1 MCRAMRF
8 GKKMKDFLIDD
19 ERTKRAKGRIFVNYN
34 VVDIK
39 NGIKLHTIKTDKFKT
54 NLIAVMLTT
63 KLDKESVTKNAL
75 IPAVLRRGTASLNT
89 LEEINKKLEDM
100 YGASFDCGL
109 DKTGDNQVLKFY
121 IESVNDE
128 FIPKRDENMLKKSLE
143 IIFEL
148 VFNPYLENNCF
159 KKEYLNQEKENL
171 KQIIEGKIDNKA
183 RYASDRCVEEM
194 YKNEPFGLYKYGYV
208 EDLNNINEKN
218 LYEYYTELINSCK
231 IDIFVSGILD
241 NKVEDIV
248 KENKNVNKLRDRKP
262 EFIMPEIKPKVA
274 DKENIVQESKEVTQG
289 KLVIGL
295 DLDIGNEDLRYNVM
309 IYNSLLGGS
318 ANSKLFQN
326 VREKASLAY
335 TASSSYYRF
344 KNNIFINCGIE
355 IGNYDKALEII
366 KQQIE
371 NMKKGDFTEEEV
383 ENAKQ
388 GIVAAIKSIDD
399 EQDTEIMYFFGQEL
413 SKNKMDIDEY
423 MDRVS
428 KVSKQDVVDVANK
441 VSVNTVYFLKN

>member
-1 MCRAMRF
+1 M
-8 GKKMKDFLIDD
+8 D
-19 ERTKRAKGRIFVNYN
+19 YN
-34 VVDIK
+34 ELDIK
-39 NGIKLHTIKTDKFKT
+39 KGIRLHTIKTEKFKT

-63 KLDKESVTKNAL
+63 KLDKENVTKNAL

-100 YGASFDCGL
+100 YGASLDCGL

-128 FIPKRDENMLKKSLE
+128 FLPQNNENMLKKSLE
-143 IIFEL
+143 SIFEL
-148 VFNPYLENNCF
+148 VFNPYLENNYF
-159 KKEYLNQEKENL
+159 KKEYAEQEKENL

-183 RYASDRCVEEM
+183 RYALDRCIEEM

-208 EDLNNINEKN
+208 EDLNNIDEKN
-218 LYEYYTELINSCK
+218 LYEYYFELINKCK

-241 NKVEDIV
+241 DQVEEII
-248 KENKNVNKLRDRKP
+248 KNNKNINKLKERIP
-262 EFIMPEIKPKVA
+262 EFIMPEMKPKIA
-274 DKENIVQESKEVTQG
+274 ENENSVQESMEVTQG
-289 KLVIGL
+289 KLIIGL
-295 DLDIGNEDLRYNVM
+295 DLDINNEDLRYDAM
-309 IYNSLLGGS
+309 IYNSILGGS

-371 NMKKGDFTEEEV
+371 DMKKGDFTEEEV

-388 GIVAAIKSIDD
+388 GIIAAIKSIDD

-413 SKNKMDIDEY
+413 SINKLDINKY
-423 MDRVS
+423 MD
-428 KVSKQDVVDVANK
+428 
-441 VSVNTVYFLKN
+441 

>member
-1 MCRAMRF
+1 M
-8 GKKMKDFLIDD
+8 
-19 ERTKRAKGRIFVNYN
+19 EYN
-34 VVDIK
+34 QIDIK
-39 NGIKLHTIKTDKFKT
+39 KGIKLHTIKTDKFKT

-63 KLDKESVTKNAL
+63 KLDKGNVTKNAL
-75 IPAVLRRGTASLNT
+75 IPAVLRRGTASLT
-89 LEEINKKLEDM
+89 TQEEINKKLEEM
-100 YGASFDCGL
+100 YGASLDCGL

-128 FIPKRDENMLKKSLE
+128 FLPQDAENMLKISLE
-143 IIFEL
+143 NIFEM

-159 KKEYLNQEKENL
+159 KKEYVEQEKENL

-183 RYASDRCVEEM
+183 RYALDRCIEEM
-194 YKNEPFGLYKYGYV
+194 YKNEPYGLYKYGYV
-208 EDLNNINEKN
+208 EDINHINEKD
-218 LYEYYTELINSCK
+218 LYEYYIKLINQCK

-241 NKVEDIV
+241 DKIEEIIRN
-248 KENKNVNKLRDRKP
+248 NKNINKLQERNP
-262 EFIMPEIKPKVA
+262 EYIMPEIKPKKSG
-274 DKENIVQESKEVTQG
+274 KENLVQESMEVNQG

-295 DLDIGNEDLRYNVM
+295 DLDLNKEDLRYEAM

-355 IGNYDKALEII
+355 IENYDKAFDII

-371 NMKKGDFTEEEV
+371 DMKKGDFTEEEI

-388 GIVAAIKSIDD
+388 GIIAAIKSIDD
-399 EQDTEIMYFFGQEL
+399 EQDTEITYFFGQEL
-413 SKNKMDIDEY
+413 SKNGLDIEAY
-423 MDRVS
+423 MDRIS
-428 KVSKQDVVDVANK
+428 KVNKQNVIDIANR
-441 VSVNTVYFLKN
+441 VSINTVYFLKN

>member
-1 MCRAMRF
+1 M
-8 GKKMKDFLIDD
+8 D
-19 ERTKRAKGRIFVNYN
+19 YN
-34 VVDIK
+34 ELDIK
-39 NGIKLHTIKTDKFKT
+39 KGIRLHTIKTEKFKT

-63 KLDKESVTKNAL
+63 KLDKENVTKNAL

-100 YGASFDCGL
+100 YGASLDCGL

-128 FIPKRDENMLKKSLE
+128 FLPQNNENMLKKSLE
-143 IIFEL
+143 SIFEL
-148 VFNPYLENNCF
+148 VFNPYLENNYF
-159 KKEYLNQEKENL
+159 KKEYVEQEKENL

-183 RYASDRCVEEM
+183 RYALDRCIEEM

-208 EDLNNINEKN
+208 EDLNNIDEKN
-218 LYEYYTELINSCK
+218 LYEYYFELINKCK
-231 IDIFVSGILD
+231 IDIFVSGIVD
-241 NKVEDIV
+241 DQVEEII
-248 KENKNVNKLRDRKP
+248 KNNKNINKLKERIP
-262 EFIMPEIKPKVA
+262 EFIMPEMKPKIA
-274 DKENIVQESKEVTQG
+274 ENENSVQESMEVTQG
-289 KLVIGL
+289 KLIIGL
-295 DLDIGNEDLRYNVM
+295 DLDINNEDLRYDAM
-309 IYNSLLGGS
+309 IYNSILGGS

-371 NMKKGDFTEEEV
+371 DMKKGDFSEEEV

-388 GIVAAIKSIDD
+388 GIIAAIKSIDD

-413 SKNKMDIDEY
+413 STNKLNIDEY
-423 MDRVS
+423 MDRIS
-428 KVSKQDVVDVANK
+428 KVNKQNVVDIANK
-441 VSVNTVYFLKN
+441 VSVNTVYFLKK